1 MATNIP
7 FCYDKTI
14 NLVQEKQELYTVFD
28 ICLQTKAVLKK
39 KKMKSIGTER
49 ECQGRWVNHPVSMV
63 FLLT

>member
-7 FCYDKTI
+7 SCYDKTR

-39 KKMKSIGTER
+39 NEIYLELKENVR
-49 ECQGRWVNHPVSMV
+49 EDGLITQ
-63 FLLT
+63 